1 MADREPITIPLI
13 ELDERGPIALL
24 DVAGERGEALRTI
37 GERAYTSLGLRL
49 GDAIGRAWLRRAGNP
64 YRREI
69 EAVASRLGGPGGVA
83 LNLSYEF
90 ACTGQAGPDPCGRG
104 ARLLRVLDWRLPGL
118 GAHVVVAQ
126 SRCTAGTY
134 YNVTWPGSVGVLTA
148 MAPGRFSAAIHQA
161 PMRRHGLTKP
171 VDELVN
177 RVAVWR
183 SSGLPPSHLLRQVFE
198 TCPDYAA
205 ARRKLIDTRLAL
217 PAIFLLAGTEPGQ
230 ACLIERLE
238 NRAAVQDGP
247 GSWANDWRTRDF
259 ETGDSGRG
267 WSPRG
272 HDNPGRRDSLH
283 TVHGVHFD
291 GFGWINP
298 PVLNPDTRLA
308 VRMNAATAELAVL
321 GIEEERPATREFSL
335 PGKGLAAA

>member
-1 MADREPITIPLI
+1 MSEEPMTVPLI
-13 ELDERGPIALL
+13 DQGDRGPLALLEASPERGA
-24 DVAGERGEALRTI
+24 ALRTV
-37 GERAYTSLGLRL
+37 GERAYTSLGLLL
-49 GDAIGRAWLRRAGNP
+49 GDAIGRAWLERCRNP
-64 YRREI
+64 YRHEI
-69 EAVASRLGGPGGVA
+69 EAVAARLGGPGGIA

-104 ARLLRVLDWRLPGL
+104 ARLLRILDWQLPGL
-118 GAHVVVAQ
+118 GANVVVA
-126 SRCTAGTY
+126 RARGAAGPY

-177 RVAVWR
+177 RLAVWR
-183 SSGLPPSHLLRQVFE
+183 SRGLPPSHVLRQVFE
-198 TCPDYAA
+198 GCLDYGA
-205 ARRKLIDTRLAL
+205 ARARLIETKLAL
-217 PAIFLLAGTEPGQ
+217 PAIFLLAGTEPNQ

-238 NRAAVQDGP
+238 DRAAVQDGP
-247 GSWANDWRTRDF
+247 GSWANDWRTAEFGPR
-259 ETGDSGRG
+259 

-272 HDNPGRRDSLH
+272 HDNPGRCTNLHSLQNH
-283 TVHGVHFD
+283 ASD
-291 GFGWINP
+291 GFDWVTA

-321 GIEEERPATREFSL
+321 GFEGQRPATREFSL
-335 PGKGLAAA
+335 SAKGLAAA